1 VRHAAVHGLHYLTVI
16 VVCLLA
22 VSPLSRAG
30 WATALPRLAIGVW
43 QALLLS
49 VVTST
54 VGLAWA
60 IGLAP
65 YRLGEAA
72 AFTRLAGD
80 VVAGRP
86 TPLTVA
92 HGAATGIGLLF
103 GAVSIAAV
111 VRYGVA
117 VLRARAR
124 HRYLLAVVGTRTA
137 AAGVTVLEHP
147 AVAAYCLPG
156 RRSDIVVSAGAVRL
170 LSPGQLDAV
179 VAHERAHA
187 VARHDLVLMPFAAL
201 RRGMPRS
208 RLVTCMSAAVET
220 LVEMSA
226 DDRAIRHSDR
236 RSLHDALARFATQSP
251 AGLPRGALGAA
262 AGVTQRLHRL
272 AYPPVSPPAWAVAA
286 VVLTAL
292 FVASTPL
299 SLLILPWWSTTS
311 YML

>member
-1 VRHAAVHGLHYLTVI
+1 VRHAAIHGLHYLAVI
-16 VVCLLA
+16 VVCLFA

-54 VGLAWA
+54 IGLAWA

-72 AFTRLAGD
+72 AFGGLAGD
-80 VVAGRP
+80 ILAGRP
-86 TPLTVA
+86 IPLNALQV
-92 HGAATGIGLLF
+92 AATGGGLLL
-103 GAVSIAAV
+103 GGVYIAAV
-111 VRYGVA
+111 IRYVAA

-124 HRYLLAVVGTRTA
+124 HRDLLAVVGTRSTA
-137 AAGVTVLEHP
+137 PPGVTVLEHP

-170 LSPGQLDAV
+170 LTRGQLDAV

-187 VARHDLVLMPFAAL
+187 VERHDLVLMPFAAL
-201 RRGMPRS
+201 RRGMPRA
-208 RLVTCMSAAVET
+208 RLVTRMTAAVDL

-226 DDRAIRHSDR
+226 DDRAARYADR
-236 RSLHDALARFATQSP
+236 RSLHEALARFATQSA
-251 AGLPRGALGAA
+251 AGLPPGALGAVS
-262 AGVTQRLHRL
+262 GGIIQRLHRL
-272 AYPPVSPPAWAVAA
+272 AHPPAPPSVWAVAG
-286 VVLTAL
+286 VVFSAL
-292 FVASTPL
+292 FVSSTPL
-299 SLLILPWWSTTS
+299 SLLILPW
-311 YML
+311 